1 MHQSTAACH
10 CLTLRW
16 GPFRLMF
23 RLMALRLR
31 QSIGTLTALQS
42 ASLAFPDD
50 FRMNQLCPKT
60 VIFGIF
66 QWLFQWLITNHDESH
81 CAAETALVLVLR
93 NVLPSQLSHLSRRHR
108 ATGPM
113 LAAPRTC
120 FEPSKGWRLLVLLL
134 LQVSHFNHLFSL
146 TIVMTILFCQVRLK
160 AVGWLKIR
168 IPEDPQI
175 LKLSS
180 WQLCSPVVCRTWTK
194 NRLDHATC
202 PLGPSPSY
210 HQLSKQATW
219 EPSANQIWST
229 DKTVTPT

>member
-1 MHQSTAACH
+1 MGLFTNPFFSICFAKSFDQPCSKTEDSSGMHQSTAACH

-23 RLMALRLR
+23 RLMVLRLR

-120 FEPSKGWRLLVLLL
+120 FEPSKG
-134 LQVSHFNHLFSL
+134 
-146 TIVMTILFCQVRLK
+146 
-160 AVGWLKIR
+160 
-168 IPEDPQI
+168 
-175 LKLSS
+175 
-180 WQLCSPVVCRTWTK
+180 
-194 NRLDHATC
+194 
-202 PLGPSPSY
+202 
-210 HQLSKQATW
+210 
-219 EPSANQIWST
+219 
-229 DKTVTPT
+229 

>member
-1 MHQSTAACH
+1 MLNYQRVCFLGLRPQDLGLFTNPFFSICFAKSFDQPCSKTEDSSGMHQSTAACH

-120 FEPSKGWRLLVLLL
+120 FEPSKG
-134 LQVSHFNHLFSL
+134 
-146 TIVMTILFCQVRLK
+146 
-160 AVGWLKIR
+160 
-168 IPEDPQI
+168 
-175 LKLSS
+175 
-180 WQLCSPVVCRTWTK
+180 
-194 NRLDHATC
+194 
-202 PLGPSPSY
+202 
-210 HQLSKQATW
+210 
-219 EPSANQIWST
+219 
-229 DKTVTPT
+229 